1 MGSFD
6 DGDILEIKSGVGI
19 SFKWHRDAGPKSR
32 EFENGNSEKEP
43 KELSED
49 HFRGFSQNRHY
60 VMLC

>member
-6 DGDILEIKSGVGI
+6 DGDIQEIKSGVGI

-32 EFENGNSEKEP
+32 EFEMVKGKKEP

-49 HFRGFSQNRHY
+49 HFRGFSHI
-60 VMLC
+60 MLC